1 VDASLSHHSFGAC
14 PTNHPACPG
23 SEEDHRSR
31 NERSHHWNQ
40 VFTVQFNDYSH
51 ENPNMTFEEVVLKE
65 FGPDLFPGTPQ
76 GRLFG
81 KECREMFDREREA
94 T

>member
-1 VDASLSHHSFGAC
+1 VDASLSHRGVSARHL
-14 PTNHPACPG
+14 NHRTRTG
-23 SEEDHRSR
+23 SEKAHRSR
-31 NERSHHWNQ
+31 GERSHHWNQ
-40 VFTVQFNDYSH
+40 VFTVQFNDFSH